1 MSVYLENAKRLLS
14 QIKNPNPAIHQATD
28 ELNNISKSASIS
40 DLLHDPKFQNII
52 NLLTPFLVNYKV
64 NQVVKLLNEL
74 QRENKWWR

>member
-14 QIKNPNPAIHQATD
+14 QVKNPDPAIKQATD
-28 ELNNISKSASIS
+28 ELNNIPKTASIS

-64 NQVVKLLNEL
+64 NQVVKLLKDLE
-74 QRENKWWR
+74 RENRWWR